1 MLKYKEEVGQL
12 QVVTKISQQ
21 KRSSNRFNVYLD
33 NEYAFGIS
41 EDVYVTYQL
50 YKGKELTAEQIETIK
65 QADDVQQAYI
75 IAINYLSYR
84 MRTETEIRTHLR
96 KKDLVHDV
104 IERAIELLYQEELL
118 DDSIFA
124 ETFVRDRINRSTK
137 GPKVIRQE
145 LAQKGIDKGIIDEAL
160 KTYTRDKQMDKAFK
174 LGEKEAQK
182 SSRHPVN
189 RRKDQMKSR
198 LLRRG
203 FTHDVIHEVVDM
215 LDFNVDDEKEFLLLK
230 NEADKLYTRYKNK
243 HDDYELKMRL
253 KQRLYSRG
261 FPLNRINSYIET
273 LFDDQ

>member
-104 IERAIELLYQEELL
+104 IERAIEQLYQEELL

-160 KTYTRDKQMDKAFK
+160 RTYTRDKQMDKAFK